1 MGIQRYRAKT
11 IGLSEE
17 AYPAHLVYDDEG
29 EAVMHDD
36 HVAHTA
42 ALVRELTKFAD
53 WLEWQAA
60 KNDEDV
66 KTCRFESLNE
76 AYRADAKNYRA
87 MAKHARAALD
97 GQP

>member
-1 MGIQRYRAKT
+1 MGWGYKDGNQMKAFLLHATRVGWFVSYTDYI
-11 IGLSEE
+11 
-17 AYPAHLVYDDEG
+17 
-29 EAVMHDD
+29 
-36 HVAHTA
+36 AHTA
-42 ALVRELTKFAD
+42 ALVQALTKIAD
-53 WLEWQAA
+53 WLERQAA